1 MSDSNALKSFVN
13 PNQRELG
20 CGYPCGNALKLKNSL
35 SFLHFQLLAYLK
47 YPIGKPARHLNLTST
62 QQTAA
67 LVEASNWFSESE
79 VPELK
84 VLARLWLVMAHGQP
98 QLPQTVFVKCRPL
111 VVSRVTLSAAWGGLS
126 TGHPLHHCSR
136 G

>member
-1 MSDSNALKSFVN
+1 MCFKV
-13 PNQRELG
+13 
-20 CGYPCGNALKLKNSL
+20 KNSL

-47 YPIGKPARHLNLTST
+47 YPIGKPARQLNLTST

-98 QLPQTVFVKCRPL
+98 QLPQTVFVKCCPL
-111 VVSRVTLSAAWGGLS
+111 VVSRVTLSAAWPRATSLQQGVVV
-126 TGHPLHHCSR
+126 
-136 G
+136 